1 MTADVQAIGTASRQP
16 VARLAA
22 ALVLSLLV
30 HALFALPALFLDL
43 ARRLLPKPPIEFT
56 LLPPKKKPAPPPV
69 LPPETPP
76 PSPPPAAPAPRPPA
90 PRPPGPGKPVP
101 PRLRSM
107 SGLGP
112 TAIEQD
118 LGVRVLLRM
127 PQLAKSPHRGA
138 VVRLLGAFPDA
149 RLLAAGTA
157 LASGD
162 ALGELLV
169 DKTQALLI
177 ATPDPTG
184 YERTATALY
193 ALHAPEVDLLAVLRG
208 RRIPIWDTRVLSE
221 PVPGLLAFARPD
233 LLGPGVRRP
242 APTPE
247 NPDPPSIPVDPSW
260 PQRLRGLLQKD
271 GPAMTLEVYNLHQR
285 VVLRRLPTP
294 TKLAAALSSAPDPE
308 LRIRAELQSPD
319 DAERMR
325 AELERLRAEMLQ
337 DFRYSL
343 LGLSGL
349 LKDVKLSVQ
358 GSAVELVG
366 TAPGREV
373 GSLLGLAALSLLSLP
388 SGEPLP
394 PPLPIPSTAAPDLG
408 ARPEPPLD
416 LGRAD

>member
-16 VARLAA
+16 AARLVA
-22 ALVLSLLV
+22 ALALSLLV

-56 LLPPKKKPAPPPV
+56 LLLPKKKPAPPPI

-76 PSPPPAAPAPRPPA
+76 PSPPSPPPAAPRPPA
-90 PRPPGPGKPVP
+90 PRPPGPGKPLP
-101 PRLRSM
+101 PKLRSM

-127 PQLAKSPHRGA
+127 PQLSKSPHRGA

-149 RLLAAGTA
+149 RLLAAGTT
-157 LASGD
+157 LGSGD
-162 ALGELLV
+162 ALAELLV

-193 ALHAPEVDLLAVLRG
+193 ALHAPEVDLLALLRG
-208 RRIPIWDTRVLSE
+208 RRVPVWDTRVLSE
-221 PVPGLLAFARPD
+221 PVAGLLAFARPD
-233 LLGPGVRRP
+233 LLGPGVRKP

-247 NPDPPSIPVDPSW
+247 NPDPPSLPVDPAW
-260 PQRLRGLLQKD
+260 PQRLRGLLAKE
-271 GPAMTLEVYNLHQR
+271 GPAMTIEVYNLHQR
-285 VVLRRLPTP
+285 LVLRRLPTP

-308 LRIRAELQSPD
+308 LRIRAELASPD

-337 DFRYSL
+337 DLRYSL

-358 GSAVELVG
+358 GSAVEIVG

-394 PPLPIPSTAAPDLG
+394 PPLPPPTAPDL
-408 ARPEPPLD
+408 AAEPATPPD